1 MGLFGKVG
9 YRLEIE
15 AALPGRDCEVEAEIG
30 FT

>member
-1 MGLFGKVG
+1 MGLFGK